1 MITYQLIVVQTKGML
16 VATKKKVARKVKACP
31 EKRVVAEKSISQDV
45 EDMSQEDK
53 AGLVTVEYILS
64 KFVDVVEG
72 VGPWAQAK
80 PAQVLKAL
88 QLLGDWKKMFVQH
101 KKVDI
106 DIRQVIGGMPT
117 ETLKG
122 IIDVEATEVRSDKDS
137 GSRRLSDGNRGH
149 ARV

>member
-1 MITYQLIVVQTKGML
+1 MSNL
-16 VATKKKVARKVKACP
+16 ARKKAAKKRKVKACP
-31 EKRVVAEKSISQDV
+31 EKKVVEEKSISSDI
-45 EDMSQEDK
+45 EDMSQADK

-106 DIRQVIGGMPT
+106 DIRQMISGMPT
-117 ETLKG
+117 DVLKG
-122 IIDVEATEVRSDKDS
+122 IVDVEATEIRSGKNS
-137 GSRRLSDGNRGH
+137 GSRRLTDGNGRD